1 MNITQKAIEKLQS
14 LELGYKEGKVLDS
27 GFIKIEDAIQVLKDF
42 EQEII
47 EQFLQTNINYAE
59 R

>member
-42 EQEII
+42 EKEII
-47 EQFLQTNINYAE
+47 EQFLQTDINN
-59 R
+59 